1 MRDMA
6 RLPDAPT
13 RSPVQLRGDYSLAGA
28 DFRVEQNYESYTPD
42 EQAIWRTL
50 YGRQLALLQE
60 HAAPEFIAGLRLLG
74 ADPGLIPR
82 LAEASERL
90 QRLTGFEVIGVPGLI
105 PEADFFGHLAERRF
119 PVTVWMRRRDEL
131 DYLVEPD
138 LFHDFFGHVPMLAH
152 TVFANFIQAYG
163 SRGARATGAA
173 QLKMLARLYWYTVEF
188 GLVAT
193 SRGLRAYGAG
203 ILSSSG
209 ETVYATRASGP
220 ARIGFDLRRVLRTN
234 YLIDAYQK
242 TYFVLDDVE
251 QLFDSVLDA
260 DFDELFAQAD
270 LPAFEPDA
278 RLPEDQPV
286 ASVTAF

>member
-1 MRDMA
+1 MA
-6 RLPDAPT
+6 QLPLAPAK
-13 RSPVQLRGDYSLAGA
+13 SAVKLRGDYAHAGP
-28 DFRVEQNYESYTPD
+28 DFRIAQHYDSYTAD

-50 YGRQLALLQE
+50 YERQLSLMSE
-60 HAAPEFIAGLRLLG
+60 HAAPEFVAGLRLLG
-74 ADPGLIPR
+74 ADAARIPV
-82 LAEASERL
+82 LTEASERL
-90 QRLTGFEVIGVPGLI
+90 QRLTGFQIIGVPGLI

-163 SRGARATGAA
+163 AIGARANTPA

-209 ETVYATRASGP
+209 ETVYATRATGP
-220 ARIGFDLRRVLRTN
+220 ARIGFDLQRVLCTN

-242 TYFVLDDVE
+242 TYFVLDDIE
-251 QLFDSVLDA
+251 QLFDSVLAA
-260 DFDELFAQAD
+260 DFDSLFAQAEQ
-270 LPAFEPDA
+270 LPAYEPDA
-278 RLPEDQPV
+278 RLPTDQPV
-286 ASVTAF
+286 ASTSTF

>member
-1 MRDMA
+1 MA
-6 RLPDAPT
+6 QLPVAPAK
-13 RSPVQLRGDYSLAGA
+13 SAVKLRGDYAHAGP
-28 DFRVEQNYESYTPD
+28 DFRIAQNYDSYTSD

-50 YGRQLALLQE
+50 YERQLGLMAE

-74 ADPGLIPR
+74 TDASHIPV
-82 LAEASERL
+82 LTEASERL
-90 QRLTGFEVIGVPGLI
+90 QRLTGFEIIGVPGLI
-105 PEADFFGHLAERRF
+105 PEADFFAHLAERRF

-163 SRGARATGAA
+163 AIGARASTPA

-209 ETVYATRASGP
+209 ETVYATRATGP
-220 ARIGFDLRRVLRTN
+220 ARIGFDLQRVLCTN

-242 TYFVLDDVE
+242 TYFVLDDIE
-251 QLFDSVLDA
+251 QLFDSVLAA
-260 DFDELFAQAD
+260 DFDSLFAQAEQ
-270 LPAFEPDA
+270 LPAYEPDA
-278 RLPEDQPV
+278 RLPTDQPV
-286 ASVTAF
+286 ASISTF

>member
-1 MRDMA
+1 MA
-6 RLPDAPT
+6 
-13 RSPVQLRGDYSLAGA
+13 
-28 DFRVEQNYESYTPD
+28 
-42 EQAIWRTL
+42 
-50 YGRQLALLQE
+50 E
-60 HAAPEFIAGLRLLG
+60 HAAPEFVAGLRLLG
-74 ADPGLIPR
+74 TDASHIPV
-82 LAEASERL
+82 LTEASERL
-90 QRLTGFEVIGVPGLI
+90 QRLTGFEIIGVPGLI
-105 PEADFFGHLAERRF
+105 PEADFFAHLAERRF

-163 SRGARATGAA
+163 AIGARASTPA

-220 ARIGFDLRRVLRTN
+220 ARIGFDLQRVLCTN

-242 TYFVLDDVE
+242 TYFVIDSYE
-251 QLFDSVLDA
+251 QLMQATRPDFTPIYARLADQESIPAGTVLDT
-260 DFDELFAQAD
+260 DH
-270 LPAFEPDA
+270 AFQRGTGEGWLNDG
-278 RLPEDQPV
+278 DV
-286 ASVTAF
+286 

>member
-1 MRDMA
+1 MA
-6 RLPDAPT
+6 QLPAAPT
-13 RSPVQLRGDYSLAGA
+13 KSAVKLRGDYAHAGP
-28 DFRVEQNYESYTPD
+28 DFRLAQNYDSYTAD

-50 YGRQLALLQE
+50 YERQLSLMAE
-60 HAAPEFIAGLRLLG
+60 HAAPEFVAGLRLLG
-74 ADPGLIPR
+74 ADAHHIPV
-82 LAEASERL
+82 LAETSERL
-90 QRLTGFEVIGVPGLI
+90 QRMTGFEIIGVPGLI
-105 PEADFFGHLAERRF
+105 PEADFFAHLAERRF

-163 SRGARATGAA
+163 AIGARAETPA

-193 SRGLRAYGAG
+193 ARGLRAYGAG

-220 ARIGFDLRRVLRTN
+220 ARIGFDLERVLCTN

-242 TYFVLDDVE
+242 TYFVLDDIE
-251 QLFDSVLDA
+251 QLFDSVLAA
-260 DFDELFAQAD
+260 DFDALFAQAD
-270 LPAFEPDA
+270 QLPVYEPDA
-278 RLPEDQPV
+278 RLPTDQPV
-286 ASVTAF
+286 ASTSTF

>member
-1 MRDMA
+1 MA
-6 RLPDAPT
+6 HLPQAPT
-13 RSPVQLRGDYSLAGA
+13 HAPVQLRGDYSHAGA
-28 DFRVEQNYESYTPD
+28 DFRVSQNYETYTAE

-50 YGRQLALLQE
+50 YQRQLGLLQE

-74 ADPGLIPR
+74 ADPAHIPR

-105 PEADFFGHLAERRF
+105 PEADFFAHLAERRF

-163 SRGARATGAA
+163 ALGARARGPA

-193 SRGLRAYGAG
+193 ARGLRAYGAG

-242 TYFVLDDVE
+242 TYFVLDDIE
-251 QLFDSVLDA
+251 QLFDCVLDA

-270 LPAFEPDA
+270 LPAYEPDE
-278 RLPEDQPV
+278 RLPTDQPV
-286 ASVTAF
+286 ASVASF

>member
-1 MRDMA
+1 
-6 RLPDAPT
+6 L
-13 RSPVQLRGDYSLAGA
+13 
-28 DFRVEQNYESYTPD
+28 YE
-42 EQAIWRTL
+42 
-50 YGRQLALLQE
+50 RQIGLLDE
-60 HAAPEFIAGLRLLG
+60 HAAPEFTAGLRLLG
-74 ADPGLIPR
+74 ADPGRIPR
-82 LAEASERL
+82 LDEASERL

-105 PEADFFGHLAERRF
+105 PESDFFAHLAERRF

-163 SRGARATGAA
+163 ALGARAQGPA

-270 LPAFEPDA
+270 LPAYEPDA
-278 RLPEDQPV
+278 RLPTDQPV
-286 ASVTAF
+286 ASVAAF